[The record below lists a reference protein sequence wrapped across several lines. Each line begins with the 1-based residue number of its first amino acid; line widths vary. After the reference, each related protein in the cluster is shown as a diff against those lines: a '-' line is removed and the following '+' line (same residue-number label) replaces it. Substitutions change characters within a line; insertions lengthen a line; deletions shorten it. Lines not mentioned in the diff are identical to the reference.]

1 MIGRGE
7 GMIGKLKQK
16 LFKTHEGIIGKVN
29 ASIRSHQ
36 VINED
41 LFDEIEEILISGDIG
56 VEVSLQLIEEVRD
69 KVTELG
75 IRKTDN
81 IMRFLKSA
89 MLKAFENHKQQ
100 HQTRIDEQYFEHRQ
114 HPFVIMVVGVNGTGK
129 TTTIGKLAAR
139 FKNHNKKVLIS
150 AADTFRAA
158 ASDQLE
164 IWAKRA
170 NADIIRNQPGAD
182 PASVAY
188 DSLQAAIS
196 RNLDVLII
204 DTAGRLHTKSNLME
218 ELKKIRRVLGKL
230 MPDAPHET
238 LLVLDATTGQN
249 GLNQAKQFTEAVG
262 VTGIVLTKLDGTAKG
277 GIVLAISKELGL
289 PVKFIGVGEKIDD
302 LQPFDHIEFVE
313 ALFQ

>member
-1 MIGRGE
+1 
-7 GMIGKLKQK
+7 MIGKLTQK
-16 LFKTHEGIIGKVN
+16 LFKTREGIIGKVST
-29 ASIRSHQ
+29 SIRTHKEIS
-36 VINED
+36 ED

-56 VEVSLQLIEEVRD
+56 VDVSLQLIEEVRQ
-69 KVTELG
+69 KTTELG
-75 IRKTDN
+75 IKKTDN

-89 MLKAFENHKQQ
+89 MLRAFDNDGQQ
-100 HQTRIDEQYFEHRQ
+100 HQFKINEQYFEPQQR
-114 HPFVIMVVGVNGTGK
+114 PFVIMVVGVNGTGK
-129 TTTIGKLAAR
+129 TTTIGKLAAQ
-139 FKNHNKKVLIS
+139 FKSHNNKVLVS

-158 ASDQLE
+158 ASDQLD
-164 IWAKRA
+164 IWVKRA
-170 NADIIRNQPGAD
+170 NVDIIKNQPGSD

-204 DTAGRLHTKSNLME
+204 DTAGRLHTKYNLME

-230 MPDAPHET
+230 MPNAPHET

-249 GLNQAKQFTEAVG
+249 GLNQAKQFAEAVG

-289 PVKFIGVGEKIDD
+289 PVKFIGVGEKLDD
-302 LQPFDHIEFVE
+302 LQPFDHTEFVE

>member
-1 MIGRGE
+1 MIQRGE
-7 GMIGKLKQK
+7 GMIGKLKEK
-16 LFKTHEGIIGKVN
+16 LFKTREGIVGKVN
-29 ASIRSHQ
+29 ARVRSYKE
-36 VINED
+36 INED

-56 VEVSLQLIEEVRD
+56 IDASVTLIDEVRE
-69 KVTELG
+69 KVNELG
-75 IRKTDN
+75 IKKPDN
-81 IMRFLKSA
+81 ILRFLKSA
-89 MLKAFENHKQQ
+89 MLRAFDSDGQQ
-100 HQTRIDEQYFEHRQ
+100 PQIDEKYFETQQ
-114 HPFVIMVVGVNGTGK
+114 HPFVILVVGVNGTGK
-129 TTTIGKLAAR
+129 TTTIGKMAAQ
-139 FKNHNKKVLIS
+139 FKMHNKKVLVS

-158 ASDQLE
+158 ASDQLD

-170 NADIIRNQPGAD
+170 DVDIIRNQPGAD

-188 DSLQAAIS
+188 DSLQAALS

-230 MPDAPHET
+230 MPDVPHET

-249 GLNQAKQFTEAVG
+249 GLNQAKQFADAVG

-289 PVKFIGVGEKIDD
+289 PVKFIGVGEKIED
-302 LQPFDHIEFVE
+302 LQPFDHTEFVE

>member
-1 MIGRGE
+1 MIGN
-7 GMIGKLKQK
+7 LKQK
-16 LFKTHEGIIGKVN
+16 LFKTREGIIGKVT
-29 ASIRSHQ
+29 ARILSHKE
-36 VINED
+36 IDDD
-41 LFDEIEEILISGDIG
+41 LFDEIEEILIGGDIG
-56 VEVSLQLIEEVRD
+56 VDVSLQLIEEVRE

-75 IRKTDN
+75 IRKTNN

-89 MLKAFENHKQQ
+89 MLRVFSNDGKPGQLKIN
-100 HQTRIDEQYFEHRQ
+100 EQYFEPQQ

-129 TTTIGKLAAR
+129 TTSIGKLAAQ
-139 FKNHNKKVLIS
+139 FKTSNKKVLIS

-158 ASDQLE
+158 AFEQLE
-164 IWAKRA
+164 IWARRA
-170 NADIIRNQPGAD
+170 NVDIIRNQPGAD
-182 PASVAY
+182 PAAVVY
-188 DSLQAAIS
+188 DSLQAALS

-218 ELKKIRRVLGKL
+218 ELKKIRRVLSKL
-230 MPDAPHET
+230 MPEAPHET

-249 GLNQAKQFTEAVG
+249 GLNQAKQFTKAVG

-277 GIVLAISKELGL
+277 GIVLAINKELGL

-302 LQPFDHIEFVE
+302 LQPFDHMEFVE

>member
-1 MIGRGE
+1 
-7 GMIGKLKQK
+7 MIGKLTQK
-16 LFKTHEGIIGKVN
+16 LFKTREGIIGKVSS
-29 ASIRSHQ
+29 SIRTHKE
-36 VINED
+36 INED

-56 VEVSLQLIEEVRD
+56 IGVALNLIEEVRQ
-69 KVTELG
+69 KTTELG
-75 IRKTDN
+75 IKKTDN

-89 MLKAFENHKQQ
+89 ILKAFNNDGQQ
-100 HQTRIDEQYFEHRQ
+100 GQTKISEQYFETEKC
-114 HPFVIMVVGVNGTGK
+114 PFVIMVVGVNGTGK
-129 TTTIGKLAAR
+129 TTTIGKLAIQ
-139 FKNHNKKVLIS
+139 FKNHHKKVLIS

-158 ASDQLE
+158 ASDQLD

-170 NADIIRNQPGAD
+170 SVDIIKNQPGAD

-196 RNLDVLII
+196 RKIDVLII

-230 MPDAPHET
+230 LPDAPHET

-249 GLNQAKQFTEAVG
+249 GLSQAKQFTQAVG

-302 LQPFDHIEFVE
+302 LEPFDHVEFVE

>member
-1 MIGRGE
+1 
-7 GMIGKLKQK
+7 MIGKLKNK
-16 LFKTHEGIIGKVN
+16 LARTREGIIGKVN
-29 ASIRSHQ
+29 SIIKSHDE
-36 VINED
+36 ITDD
-41 LFDEIEEILISGDIG
+41 LFDELEETLISGDIG
-56 VEVSLQLIEEVRD
+56 IDATLNLIEEVRGKIND
-69 KVTELG
+69 LG
-75 IRKTDN
+75 IRKPDN
-81 IMRFLKSA
+81 IIRFLKSA
-89 MLKAFENHKQQ
+89 MIRVFENHPGKKPEPVTDRYFQPQQ
-100 HQTRIDEQYFEHRQ
+100 K
-114 HPFVIMVVGVNGTGK
+114 PFIIMVVGVNGTGK
-129 TTTIGKLAAR
+129 TTTIGKLAVK
-139 FKNHNKKVLIS
+139 FKNHNAKVLIS

-164 IWAKRA
+164 IWAQRA
-170 NADIIRNQPGAD
+170 NVEIIRNQPGAD

-218 ELKKIRRVLGKL
+218 ELKKIRRVLSKL
-230 MPDAPHET
+230 MADVPHET

-249 GLNQAKQFTEAVG
+249 GLSQAKQFANDVG

-289 PVKFIGVGEKIDD
+289 PVKFIGVGEQLDD
-302 LQPFDHIEFVE
+302 LQPFDHLEFIE

>member
-1 MIGRGE
+1 
-7 GMIGKLKQK
+7 MIGKLKNK
-16 LFKTHEGIIGKVN
+16 LFKTREGIIGKVS
-29 ASIRSHQ
+29 ASIRSHKE
-36 VINED
+36 VNDD

-56 VEVSLQLIEEVRD
+56 VDVSLQLIEEVRE

-81 IMRFLKSA
+81 ILRFLKSA
-89 MLKAFENHKQQ
+89 MLRAFANDGKQIAQ
-100 HQTRIDEQYFEHRQ
+100 EQQVEPQ
-114 HPFVIMVVGVNGTGK
+114 QSPFVIMVVGVNGTGK
-129 TTTIGKLAAR
+129 TTTIGKLAAQ
-139 FKNHNKKVLIS
+139 FKSQNKKVLIA

-164 IWAKRA
+164 IWTKRA
-170 NADIIRNQPGAD
+170 GVDIIRNQPGAD

-188 DSLQAAIS
+188 DSLQAALS
-196 RNLDVLII
+196 RNLDILII

-230 MPDAPHET
+230 MPDTPHET

-249 GLNQAKQFTEAVG
+249 GLSQAKQFTEAVG

-277 GIVLAISKELGL
+277 GIVLAISNELGL
-289 PVKFIGVGEKIDD
+289 PVIYIGVGEKIDD
-302 LQPFDHIEFVE
+302 LQPFDHTEFVE